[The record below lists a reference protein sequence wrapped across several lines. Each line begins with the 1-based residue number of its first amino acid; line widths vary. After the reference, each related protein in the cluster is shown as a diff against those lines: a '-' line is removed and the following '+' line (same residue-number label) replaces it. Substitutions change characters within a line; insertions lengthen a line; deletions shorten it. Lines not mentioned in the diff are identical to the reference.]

1 MSSEISDTVRRVI
14 QKAQRVAEV
23 NSELRQKINELEDQ
37 VDHLQETLM
46 ALQAEHADFENQ
58 LQQRDLALTVQ
69 RGSPARDTYSE
80 EKIAELVREIDRCMK
95 LLSA

>member
-1 MSSEISDTVRRVI
+1 MSSDFSDTVRRVTH
-14 QKAQRVAEV
+14 KAQRLAEV
-23 NSELRQKINELEDQ
+23 NNELRQKISELEEQ

-69 RGSPARDTYSE
+69 SGSPARDTYSE

>member
-1 MSSEISDTVRRVI
+1 MSSEISDTVRRVT

-58 LQQRDLALTVQ
+58 LQQRNLALTVQ
-69 RGSPARDTYSE
+69 SGSPARDTYSA

>member
-1 MSSEISDTVRRVI
+1 MSSEISDTVRRVT

-23 NSELRQKINELEDQ
+23 NSELHQKINELEEQ

-69 RGSPARDTYSE
+69 SGSPARDTYSE

>member
-1 MSSEISDTVRRVI
+1 MTPEFSQALERILEKSSKVL
-14 QKAQRVAEV
+14 QQNAAMAK
-23 NSELRQKINELEDQ
+23 KIAELEDQ
-37 VDHLQETLM
+37 VDHLQTSLEAM
-46 ALQAEHADFENQ
+46 QAEHSDFQDQ

-69 RGSPARDTYSE
+69 SGSPARDTYSE

>member
-1 MSSEISDTVRRVI
+1 MSIEFSDSVRRVTY
-14 QKAQRVAEV
+14 KAKRLAEV
-23 NSELRQKINELEDQ
+23 NTELRQKITELEEQ
-37 VDHLQETLM
+37 VEHLQETLM

-58 LQQRDLALTVQ
+58 LQQRNLALTVQ
-69 RGSPARDTYSE
+69 SGSPARDTYSE

>member
-1 MSSEISDTVRRVI
+1 MSSEFSDIVRRVTH
-14 QKAQRVAEV
+14 KAQRLAEV
-23 NSELRQKINELEDQ
+23 NSELRQKISELEEQ

-69 RGSPARDTYSE
+69 SGSPARDSYSE

>member
-1 MSSEISDTVRRVI
+1 MSSEFSDIARRVTH
-14 QKAQRVAEV
+14 KAQRLAEV
-23 NSELRQKINELEDQ
+23 NSELHQRIIELEEQ

-46 ALQAEHADFENQ
+46 ALQAEHKDFENQ

-69 RGSPARDTYSE
+69 SGSPAWDTYSE

>member
-1 MSSEISDTVRRVI
+1 MSNEFSDSVRRVTH
-14 QKAQRVAEV
+14 KVKRLAEV
-23 NSELRQKINELEDQ
+23 NTELRQKVTELEEQ
-37 VDHLQETLM
+37 VEHLQETLM

-58 LQQRDLALTVQ
+58 LQQRNLALTVQ
-69 RGSPARDTYSE
+69 SGSPARDTYSE

>member
-1 MSSEISDTVRRVI
+1 MSSKISDTVRRVT
-14 QKAQRVAEV
+14 QKAQRVTEV

-69 RGSPARDTYSE
+69 RGSPARDTHSE

>member
-1 MSSEISDTVRRVI
+1 MSNEFSDSVRRI
-14 QKAQRVAEV
+14 THKAQRLAEV
-23 NSELRQKINELEDQ
+23 NTELRQKISELEEQ
-37 VDHLQETLM
+37 VDHLQETLE
-46 ALQAEHADFENQ
+46 ALQAEHADFQSQ

-69 RGSPARDTYSE
+69 SGSPARDTYSE

>member
-1 MSSEISDTVRRVI
+1 MSSEFSDLVRRVTH
-14 QKAQRVAEV
+14 KTERLVEV
-23 NSELRQKINELEDQ
+23 NSELRQKISELEEQ

-69 RGSPARDTYSE
+69 SGSPARDTYSE

>member
-1 MSSEISDTVRRVI
+1 MSSEISDTVRRVT

-23 NSELRQKINELEDQ
+23 NSELRQKINELEEQ

-46 ALQAEHADFENQ
+46 ALLAEHADFENQ

-69 RGSPARDTYSE
+69 SGSPARDTYSE

>member
-1 MSSEISDTVRRVI
+1 
-14 QKAQRVAEV
+14 
-23 NSELRQKINELEDQ
+23 
-37 VDHLQETLM
+37 M

-69 RGSPARDTYSE
+69 SGSPARDTYSE

>member
-1 MSSEISDTVRRVI
+1 MSSEISDTVRRVT

-58 LQQRDLALTVQ
+58 LQQRNLALTVQ
-69 RGSPARDTYSE
+69 SGSPARDSYSE

>member
-1 MSSEISDTVRRVI
+1 MSNEFSDSVRRVTH
-14 QKAQRVAEV
+14 KATRLAEV
-23 NSELRQKINELEDQ
+23 NTELRQKITELEEQ
-37 VDHLQETLM
+37 VEHLQEALM

-58 LQQRDLALTVQ
+58 LQQRNLALTVQ
-69 RGSPARDTYSE
+69 SGSPARDTYSE

>member
-1 MSSEISDTVRRVI
+1 MSIEFSDSVRRI
-14 QKAQRVAEV
+14 SHKAQRLAEV
-23 NSELRQKINELEDQ
+23 NTELRQKISELEEQ
-37 VDHLQETLM
+37 VEHLQETLE
-46 ALQAEHADFENQ
+46 ALQAEHADFQSQ

-69 RGSPARDTYSE
+69 SGSPARDTYSE

>member
-1 MSSEISDTVRRVI
+1 MSSEISDLVRRVTH
-14 QKAQRVAEV
+14 KTQRLVEV
-23 NSELRQKINELEDQ
+23 NDELRQKISELEEQ
-37 VDHLQETLM
+37 VDHLQETLT

-69 RGSPARDTYSE
+69 SGSPARDTYSE

>member
-1 MSSEISDTVRRVI
+1 MTSEFSQQIDRIELKASKLLQQNAALQKKVR
-14 QKAQRVAEV
+14 
-23 NSELRQKINELEDQ
+23 ELEQQ
-37 VDHLQETLM
+37 VDHLQETLE
-46 ALQAEHADFENQ
+46 ALQAEHASYQEQ

-69 RGSPARDTYSE
+69 SGSPARDTYSE

>member
-1 MSSEISDTVRRVI
+1 MSNEFSDSVRRVTH
-14 QKAQRVAEV
+14 KTKRLVEV
-23 NSELRQKINELEDQ
+23 NTELRQKITELEEQ
-37 VDHLQETLM
+37 VEHLQETLM

-58 LQQRDLALTVQ
+58 LQQRNLALTVQ
-69 RGSPARDTYSE
+69 SGSPARDTYSE

>member
-1 MSSEISDTVRRVI
+1 MSSDFSDTVRRVI
-14 QKAQRVAEV
+14 HKAQRLAEV
-23 NSELRQKINELEDQ
+23 NSELRQKISELEEQ

-69 RGSPARDTYSE
+69 SGSPARDTYSE

>member
-1 MSSEISDTVRRVI
+1 MSNEFSDSVRRVTH
-14 QKAQRVAEV
+14 KAKRLAEV
-23 NSELRQKINELEDQ
+23 NTELRQKITELEEQ
-37 VDHLQETLM
+37 VEHLQETLM

-58 LQQRDLALTVQ
+58 LQQRNLALTV
-69 RGSPARDTYSE
+69 RSGSPARDTYSE